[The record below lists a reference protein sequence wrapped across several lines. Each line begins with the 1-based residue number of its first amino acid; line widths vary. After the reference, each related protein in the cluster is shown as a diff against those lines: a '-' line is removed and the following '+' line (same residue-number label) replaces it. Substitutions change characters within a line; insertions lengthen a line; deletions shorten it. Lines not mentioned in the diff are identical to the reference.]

1 MSIHPGQPLTR
12 KEIKDLRVL
21 LQFTAVYCDVRH
33 NQDKSIIKTHEAEF
47 RRLPLHKYPVCG
59 ECREF
64 LLYAFMRRLR
74 CPLDDKPACK
84 HCTVH
89 CFKPGHRDKVREI
102 MRFSGRYLLRRG
114 RLDLLWR
121 YFF

>member
-1 MSIHPGQPLTR
+1 MSTHPHQQLTR
-12 KEIKDLRVL
+12 KEIKDLQVL
-21 LQFTAVYCDVRH
+21 LQFTAVYCNVRH
-33 NQDKSIIKTHEAEF
+33 DQDKLALSAPGAAF
-47 RRLPLHKYPVCG
+47 QGLPLHKYPVCE

-64 LLYAFMRRLR
+64 LLYALARRLG

-84 HCTVH
+84 HCQVH
-89 CFKPGHRDKVREI
+89 CFKPGHQQKVREI